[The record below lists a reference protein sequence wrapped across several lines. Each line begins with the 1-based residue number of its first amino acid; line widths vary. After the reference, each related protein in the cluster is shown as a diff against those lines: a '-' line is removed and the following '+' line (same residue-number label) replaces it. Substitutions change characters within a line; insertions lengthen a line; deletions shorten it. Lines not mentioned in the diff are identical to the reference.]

1 MQRIN
6 ISRLVPTVL
15 LRAVRLPAVSLPVLC
30 LPALC
35 LLLIM
40 LAGCFSKKPKPV
52 PPPPPTKAA
61 IVVARDVN
69 PDSAGRASPIVV
81 RLYQLKEE
89 GAFNSASYF
98 ALADKEQATLG
109 PSLDSREEYELQ
121 PGQTKELILK
131 IPPEAR
137 YLGVVAAYRDL
148 NNSKWKALS
157 PAPETGLLDFVRKH
171 KLIVTVGKAE
181 VKIAPAN

>member
-1 MQRIN
+1 MKRTR
-6 ISRLVPTVL
+6 ISRL
-15 LRAVRLPAVSLPVLC
+15 LPAVCQPAVY

-35 LLLIM
+35 LPAICLLAIT
-40 LAGCFSKKPKPV
+40 LAGCFSKKPKPP

-69 PDSAGRASPIVV
+69 PDSAGRPSPIVV

-98 ALADKEQATLG
+98 ALSDKEQATLG
-109 PSLDSREEYELQ
+109 PSLESREEYELQ
-121 PGQTKELILK
+121 PGQTQELILK
-131 IPPEAR
+131 IPPEAG

-171 KLIVTVGKAE
+171 KLIVTVGRPE
-181 VKIAPAN
+181 VRIAPAN

>member
-1 MQRIN
+1 MML
-6 ISRLVPTVL
+6 ISTMPRVIATCLAL
-15 LRAVRLPAVSLPVLC
+15 LALPACRSN
-30 LPALC
+30 
-35 LLLIM
+35 
-40 LAGCFSKKPKPV
+40 KPP

-61 IVVARDVN
+61 IVVAADVN
-69 PDSAGRASPIVV
+69 PDSGGRPSPIVV

-89 GAFNSASYF
+89 GAFNSANF
-98 ALADKEQATLG
+98 FDLTDKEQATLG
-109 PSLDSREEYELQ
+109 PSLDSREEYELL
-121 PGQTKELILK
+121 PGQTREIVLK

-137 YLGVVAAYRDL
+137 YLGAVAAYRDL

-171 KLIVTVGKAE
+171 KLIVSVGKAE

>member
-1 MQRIN
+1 MMSMSARMRIMAVC
-6 ISRLVPTVL
+6 LFALGVPAC
-15 LRAVRLPAVSLPVLC
+15 RSN
-30 LPALC
+30 
-35 LLLIM
+35 
-40 LAGCFSKKPKPV
+40 KPP

-61 IVVARDVN
+61 IVVSADVN
-69 PDSAGRASPIVV
+69 PDSGGRPSPVVV

-89 GAFNSASYF
+89 GAFNGASF
-98 ALADKEQATLG
+98 FDLMDKEQAALG
-109 PSLDSREEYELQ
+109 PSLESREEYELL
-121 PGQTKELILK
+121 PGQTRELVLK

-137 YLGVVAAYRDL
+137 YLGAVAAYRDL

-171 KLIVTVGKAE
+171 KLIVTVGRAE

>member
-1 MQRIN
+1 MMKRTR
-6 ISRLVPTVL
+6 ISRLQ
-15 LRAVRLPAVSLPVLC
+15 PAICRPSVY

-35 LLLIM
+35 LPAICLLALT
-40 LAGCFSKKPKPV
+40 LAGCFFGKKKPPPPP

-69 PDSAGRASPIVV
+69 PDSAGRPSPIVV

-98 ALADKEQATLG
+98 ALSDKEQATLG
-109 PSLDSREEYELQ
+109 PSLESREEYELQ
-121 PGQTKELILK
+121 PGQTKELTLT

-137 YLGVVAAYRDL
+137 YLGAVAAYRDL

>member
-1 MQRIN
+1 MKWMTTET
-6 ISRLVPTVL
+6 LVPGI
-15 LRAVRLPAVSLPVLC
+15 C
-30 LPALC
+30 ALA
-35 LLLIM
+35 LTA
-40 LAGCFSKKPKPV
+40 AGCSSKPPK
-52 PPPPPTKAA
+52 PPPPTKAA
-61 IVVARDVN
+61 IVVTADVN
-69 PDSAGRASPIVV
+69 PDSAGRPSPIVV

-89 GAFNSASYF
+89 GAFNGASYF

-109 PSLDSREEYELQ
+109 PSLESREEYELQ
-121 PGQTKELILK
+121 PGQTKELVLK

-137 YLGVVAAYRDL
+137 YLGAVAGYRDL

-171 KLIVTVGKAE
+171 KLIVTVGRSE